1 MALGSKKAK
10 ETPAAPF
17 EDEVTLWAK
26 AVVKGKIV
34 AGPHVRNAAA
44 RHLDDLK
51 NGHKRGLKWDTDAV
65 ERVFKFFRHVL
76 CLSKGKFEGKPFELE
91 PSQKFLIG
99 SLFGWK
105 KVDGKRR
112 FRRAYIEQG
121 KGNGKALALDTPIP
135 TPSGWTTMGAIQPG
149 DFVFDEAGRPT
160 RVNAV
165 SGVMLGRPC
174 YCVKFSDGAEITA
187 DAGHLWAV
195 SPLRTG
201 GIRGSKTNKFKKGE
215 KAIHT
220 TEYISETYR
229 LPTSKS
235 AHPQAKWNYRVEVSG
250 PLDLPEVVLPLP
262 PYSFGYWLGNGDSD
276 CGRVTCAI
284 GDEEVLNYLA
294 EEGTP
299 IGLKRRDKGALRVAL
314 SNGEK
319 DQASRNLSF
328 GARLRLMR
336 VLNNKHIP
344 THYLRASQGQRL
356 ALLRGLLD
364 SDGYVSDSGQIEL
377 TLTNE
382 RLADGAIELVRSLG
396 FKTVKRK
403 SDAMLNGRK
412 VSDRYRITFTPP
424 SDFKM
429 FNLERKQSK
438 LKPAPKTRRLGAGRM
453 IVACE
458 LVPSV
463 PVQCISVDSPSH
475 LFLAGEH
482 FVPTH
487 NSPIAAGI
495 GMYCLLADGEP
506 GAEVYAAASKK
517 DQAQVMYQ
525 SAVSMR
531 KHSPAL
537 ASRLVTSG
545 ANPVWNM
552 AHLDSGSFF
561 RPISSESGQSGPLPS
576 CALCDEIHEHKD
588 GMVLEM
594 LERGFKSRRQPLLI
608 MITNSGSDRNSVCWE
623 EHVNAIRAAAGN
635 AELYGKVDEDWRYV
649 GNAAAAAQF
658 DDTFS
663 FVCSLDHGDDP
674 LEDEKC
680 WIKANPLLDVTIPSE
695 ELRRAVRQ
703 AKSMPGKLN
712 NVLRL
717 HFCVWTD
724 SDSAWMSRA
733 TLEQCVEDFHPS
745 ELIGEKVYAGI
756 DLSGSRDLTAL
767 ALIVPTGLVESKRE
781 NGGTQLLPT
790 FDAWVEAWTP
800 GDGLRERALRDNAPY
815 DVWAEQGWLN
825 APPGPQV
832 RMDFVAARLAEI
844 STEYQLEGVAYDR
857 YAYRKFEEELD
868 ALGVTVPQFEH
879 PQGGKRRAR
888 PPDAIV
894 ENARRNGEEPPEGL
908 WMPGS
913 LKMLET
919 LLIERRI
926 RIRRNPV
933 LISAAMSA
941 AIESDPFDNRW
952 FSKRKATNRID
963 AIVALAMAVGLAT
976 SSPGEIV
983 RGSVY
988 NTGRDLL
995 VL

>member
-44 RHLDDLK
+44 RHLDDLR
-51 NGHKRGLKWDTDAV
+51 NGRNRGLKWDTDSV

-105 KVDGKRR
+105 KADGKRR

-121 KGNGKALALDTPIP
+121 KGNGK
-135 TPSGWTTMGAIQPG
+135 
-149 DFVFDEAGRPT
+149 
-160 RVNAV
+160 
-165 SGVMLGRPC
+165 
-174 YCVKFSDGAEITA
+174 
-187 DAGHLWAV
+187 
-195 SPLRTG
+195 
-201 GIRGSKTNKFKKGE
+201 
-215 KAIHT
+215 
-220 TEYISETYR
+220 
-229 LPTSKS
+229 
-235 AHPQAKWNYRVEVSG
+235 
-250 PLDLPEVVLPLP
+250 
-262 PYSFGYWLGNGDSD
+262 
-276 CGRVTCAI
+276 
-284 GDEEVLNYLA
+284 
-294 EEGTP
+294 
-299 IGLKRRDKGALRVAL
+299 
-314 SNGEK
+314 
-319 DQASRNLSF
+319 
-328 GARLRLMR
+328 
-336 VLNNKHIP
+336 
-344 THYLRASQGQRL
+344 
-356 ALLRGLLD
+356 
-364 SDGYVSDSGQIEL
+364 
-377 TLTNE
+377 
-382 RLADGAIELVRSLG
+382 
-396 FKTVKRK
+396 
-403 SDAMLNGRK
+403 
-412 VSDRYRITFTPP
+412 
-424 SDFKM
+424 
-429 FNLERKQSK
+429 
-438 LKPAPKTRRLGAGRM
+438 
-453 IVACE
+453 
-458 LVPSV
+458 
-463 PVQCISVDSPSH
+463 
-475 LFLAGEH
+475 
-482 FVPTH
+482 
-487 NSPIAAGI
+487 SPIAAGI

-649 GNAAAAAQF
+649 GNPEAAAQF

-695 ELRRAVRQ
+695 ELCRAVRQ

-767 ALIVPTGLVESKRE
+767 ALVVPTGLVESKRE

-800 GDGLRERALRDNAPY
+800 GDDLRERALRDNAPY

-894 ENARRNGEEPPEGL
+894 ENARRNGDEPPEGL